1 MVELKKQKTKQNKQL
16 REACNNGRV
25 RGVNFAAWTCS
36 NEGKSRLRGHMC
48 VILLGKVQSKEIPH
62 EVNHSDLQAN
72 MILLAN
78 ININFILKCHKGAI

>member
-1 MVELKKQKTKQNKQL
+1 
-16 REACNNGRV
+16 
-25 RGVNFAAWTCS
+25 
-36 NEGKSRLRGHMC
+36 MC